1 MKIAIVT
8 DIHIGVRGDS
18 KVFHEVQRKFFEE
31 VFFPYIDEHGITTV
45 FDLGDT
51 FDRRKYINCAS
62 LSAGKAFL
70 FDNLAKRNI
79 DFHALVGNHDT
90 YYASTNEINSMN
102 LLTKEYPQF
111 TLYQDDGVELEIG
124 STKFLMLPWL
134 NKENGEKNLEIVKNS
149 NANILMGH
157 LEVKGFEMMKGALC
171 THGIDMNV
179 FKNFESAFSGHFHH
193 PSRYGN
199 VEYLGSPYEM
209 TWSDYNDTKGFHIF
223 DTDTRELEFV
233 KNPFSMFH
241 KISYDDGQFDFES
254 WKQYDF
260 GSLKDTYI
268 KVVVLNKQNPYLF
281 DHVIDNFY
289 KAGVADLAIVE
300 DFSDVLIGD
309 DQELID
315 QAEDTMTILS
325 KYIDNLP
332 LDVEPEKLKAIMR
345 ELYIEAINTEV
356 AE

>member
-31 VFFPYIDEHGITTV
+31 VFFPYIDENEITTV

-51 FDRRKYINCAS
+51 FDRRKYINYAS
-62 LSAGKAFL
+62 LSAGKSFL

-79 DFHALVGNHDT
+79 DFHCLIGNHDT

-111 TLYQDDGVELEIG
+111 TLYQDTAKEIELG

-149 NANILMGH
+149 TANILMGH

-209 TWSDYNDTKGFHIF
+209 TWSDYKGSRGFHVF
-223 DTDTRELEFV
+223 DTETREMIKIENPNRVFYKVFYDDQDWTVDDVANYDVEQYRDKFV
-233 KNPFSMFH
+233 KVIVQNRTNAYLYDMFMGRM
-241 KISYDDGQFDFES
+241 SECGAVDVRAVDDHMNLDAEGVDEIL
-254 WKQYDF
+254 DET
-260 GSLKDTYI
+260 KDTT
-268 KVVVLNKQNPYLF
+268 
-281 DHVIDNFY
+281 
-289 KAGVADLAIVE
+289 E
-300 DFSDVLIGD
+300 
-309 DQELID
+309 
-315 QAEDTMTILS
+315 ILS
-325 KYIDNLP
+325 QYIDGLETNVDKGKVKSLV
-332 LDVEPEKLKAIMR
+332 D
-345 ELYIEAINTEV
+345 ELYHEALSL
-356 AE
+356 